1 MPRAPLLYLSVR
13 VSVYLCVRLCICQC
27 VFICLCFVRLSLCL
41 SVALADSVL
50 KKQDVKIKFRPTFI
64 ALWTYLI
71 NTRDD
76 RIFNKSIS
84 SYIPDMEILGAD
96 RFI

>member
-1 MPRAPLLYLSVR
+1 MCLSVC
-13 VSVYLCVRLCICQC
+13 VSSV
-27 VFICLCFVRLSLCL
+27 CL